1 MSDKVII
8 VTPPDDILIDGL
20 RILLID
26 LTSEQSQ
33 IVSNG
38 LLAVN
43 SPYSIINYV
52 WKMGDPVTWLLD
64 KKSKSS
70 VIIFNCDQP
79 DNGAVEL
86 IMGYIAAQ
94 PNSHYFGT
102 LRDLHLVNNS
112 AIYNTDQIITILE
125 NAIHNHAKQIR

>member
-8 VTPPDDILIDGL
+8 VTPPDDILLDGL

-26 LTSEQSQ
+26 LTPEQSQ
-33 IVSNG
+33 IVSNA

-52 WKMGDPVTWLLD
+52 WKMGDPMTWMMD
-64 KKSKSS
+64 KKAKSDL
-70 VIIFNCDQP
+70 IIFNCDQP
-79 DNGAVEL
+79 NNGAIEL
-86 IMGYIAAQ
+86 IIGYIAAQ

-125 NAIHNHAKQIR
+125 NAIQHHAKQTR